1 MALILPDSPDARTPT
16 CRRTPRWRGPSTVPS
31 TSAGDD
37 GVCREVGL
45 HARRDLG
52 AQPGP
57 LGHVLALE
65 DLALLVEARD
75 EITALVGHEHVHLDV
90 GLRQLLVDEGTQLV
104 EAGAGAR

>member
-1 MALILPDSPDARTPT
+1 MLLILPDTPDGRAPT
-16 CRRTPRWRGPSTVPS
+16 CRRARWGALRRCP
-31 TSAGDD
+31 SAGDD

-45 HARRDLG
+45 HAGRDLS

-57 LGHVLALE
+57 FGHVLALE

-75 EITALVGHEHVHLDV
+75 EVAALVGHEHLDLDV
-90 GLRQLLVDEGTQLV
+90 GLGQLLVDEGTQLV